1 MGGGALRT
9 GFPSPTLRASDRE
22 IAVRR
27 LLPALLLCAEALAA
41 APRQIDAYRWEGVE
55 RIVAIGDIHGDY
67 EAYLSVLQTAGVV
80 DQRGRWKAGTTHLVQ
95 TGDIPDRGPDTRKI
109 IEHMAQLAKEAKKRG
124 GRVHNLMGNH
134 EAMNVYGDL
143 RYAVEGEFAAFADA
157 RSAERRER
165 YFEAVMAE
173 LKARDPERVAKLPP
187 DFRAQW
193 DKAHPLGWIEHR
205 MAWDPR
211 FDAKG
216 AMFRWVME
224 TEVAVQLN
232 DTIFL
237 HGGISHA
244 YCGNTL
250 ESLTTMAHAQLR
262 EGDDGELGILE
273 DPLGPLWYRGL
284 GGTAPATRRAT
295 VDAILDRHGA
305 SRIVIGHSVSNGV
318 IWPRLDGR
326 VIQID
331 TGMSRAYGGHVGWLL
346 IEDGRLV
353 AGYRGGQVPLPA
365 DDAERLEYL
374 DAVIALQ
381 PGNAGLLE
389 RRAALESGALE
400 AAQAQA
406 DSAAAD
412 TTAICGTAR

>member
-1 MGGGALRT
+1 MEETAHV
-9 GFPSPTLRASDRE
+9 DRE
-22 IAVRR
+22 IAVRH
-27 LLPALLLCAEALAA
+27 LLLALVLCAEALAA

-67 EAYLSVLQTAGVV
+67 DAYLTVLQAAGVV
-80 DQRGRWKAGTTHLVQ
+80 DERGRWKAGATHLVQ
-95 TGDIPDRGPDTRKI
+95 IGDIPDRGPDTRRI
-109 IEHMAQLAKEAKKRG
+109 IEHMAVLAKQAKKRG
-124 GRVHNLMGNH
+124 GRVHKLMGNH

-143 RYAVEGEFAAFADA
+143 RYVVEGEFAAFADA

-165 YFEAVMAE
+165 YFAAVMADLE
-173 LKARDPERVAKLPP
+173 TRDPERAAKLPA

-224 TEVAVQLN
+224 TAVAVQLN
-232 DTIFL
+232 DTIFV

-244 YCGNTL
+244 YCANSL
-250 ESLTTMAHAQLR
+250 ESLTTLAHAQLR
-262 EGDDGELGILE
+262 EGDDGEMGILE

-284 GGTAPATRRAT
+284 AGAEPAARRDT
-295 VDAILDRHGA
+295 VDAILAGHGA
-305 SRIVIGHSVSNGV
+305 KRIVIGHSVSNGV

-331 TGMSRAYGGHVGWLL
+331 TGMSRAYGGHVGWLV
-346 IEDGRLV
+346 IEAGQLT
-353 AGYRGGQVPLPA
+353 AGYRDGRVPLPA
-365 DDAERLEYL
+365 DDAGRLDYL
-374 DAVIALQ
+374 DTVIALQ
-381 PGNAGLLE
+381 PGNQALVE
-389 RRAALESGALE
+389 RRAALASGALE
-400 AAQAQA
+400 AAQVQA
-406 DSAAAD
+406 DSVATDPA
-412 TTAICGTAR
+412 AICGTAR

>member
-1 MGGGALRT
+1 MRY
-9 GFPSPTLRASDRE
+9 
-22 IAVRR
+22 
-27 LLPALLLCAEALAA
+27 LLLALLLFANVLAA

-67 EAYLSVLQTAGVV
+67 DAYLTVLRAAGVV
-80 DQRGRWKAGTTHLVQ
+80 DERGRWKAGATHLVQ
-95 TGDIPDRGPDTRKI
+95 TGDIPDRGPDTRRI
-109 IEHMAQLAKEAKKRG
+109 IEHMAQLAKQAKKRG

-165 YFEAVMAE
+165 YFKAVMAE
-173 LKARDPERVAKLPP
+173 LEARDPERFAALPA

-216 AMFRWVME
+216 TMFRWVME

-232 DTIFL
+232 DTIFV

-244 YCGNTL
+244 YCGNSL
-250 ESLTTMAHAQLR
+250 ESLTTLAHAQLR
-262 EGDDGELGILE
+262 EGDDGEMGILE

-284 GGTAPATRRAT
+284 AGAEPAARRDT
-295 VDAILDRHGA
+295 VDAILAGHGA
-305 SRIVIGHSVSNGV
+305 KRIVIGHSVSNGV

-331 TGMSRAYGGHVGWLL
+331 TGMSRVYGGHVGWLV
-346 IEDGRLV
+346 IEAGQLT
-353 AGYRGGQVPLPA
+353 AGYRDGRVPLPA
-365 DDAERLEYL
+365 DDAGRLDYL

-381 PGNAGLLE
+381 PGNQALVE
-389 RRAALESGALE
+389 RRAALASGALE
-400 AAQAQA
+400 AAQVQA
-406 DSAAAD
+406 DSVATDPA
-412 TTAICGTAR
+412 AICGTAR